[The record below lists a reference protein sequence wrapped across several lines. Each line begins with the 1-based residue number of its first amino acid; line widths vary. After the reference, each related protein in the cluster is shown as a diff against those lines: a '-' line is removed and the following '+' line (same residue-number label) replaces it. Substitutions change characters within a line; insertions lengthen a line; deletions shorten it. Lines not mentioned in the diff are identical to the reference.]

1 MHTKRRSK
9 VGGCMIGLGLLAL
22 AAGGCG
28 GDSAGSGGETS
39 TCSGTLSGTVSA
51 KVTDCRFLWSVVNG
65 TALIQ
70 NDGHI
75 TTDDE
80 LANNSFFAFGLDF
93 QTTGDA
99 RVMTLDAA
107 SATVTSAS
115 LMLSSPS
122 GAGLLAYH
130 SSKPN
135 DTGAMVGTAAMTIT
149 RVVASDLPGVWE
161 IHGTATATMVPPPRV
176 SYSGMVTANLSF

>member
-1 MHTKRRSK
+1 MQTKRWSWA
-9 VGGCMIGLGLLAL
+9 GGCVVGLGLLAL
-22 AAGGCG
+22 GAGGCG
-28 GDSAGSGGETS
+28 GDGGGTGSEMS

-51 KVTDCRFLWSVVNG
+51 KVTDCKFLWSVTNG

-99 RVMTLDAA
+99 RAMTLDAA

-115 LMLSSPS
+115 LMLSNPS
-122 GAGLLAYH
+122 GAGLIAYH
-130 SSKPN
+130 STKPN
-135 DTGAMVGTAAMTIT
+135 DITAMVGTASMTIAS
-149 RVVASDLPGVWE
+149 VVATSLPGVWE

-176 SYSGMVTANLSF
+176 SYTGTVTANLSF